1 MNVRIEK
8 SKKELFLTNS
18 IIKTKED
25 SLKGI
30 NEQMVLKQKELTK
43 VEIRLEDAI
52 ALAEKYEAQSKKY
65 YSIANEANSNG
76 ENLFNELK
84 SLCIREFKQPNL
96 YDNKNNP
103 NLGNPFALFYDFDKS
118 NIRHEGVVILDSLIY
133 ILNQYPNLKVKIETK
148 MSIQWLTKSI
158 FQDNIDLMT
167 MTKKE
172 LSAGGLKYIYTDS
185 YAQNITKHRA
195 NIIVNYFINKGIT
208 PNRISYKGFGNK
220 VVNEK
225 SMKDYMGDH
234 ANIYLTNE

>member
-1 MNVRIEK
+1 
-8 SKKELFLTNS
+8 
-18 IIKTKED
+18 
-25 SLKGI
+25 
-30 NEQMVLKQKELTK
+30 
-43 VEIRLEDAI
+43 
-52 ALAEKYEAQSKKY
+52 
-65 YSIANEANSNG
+65 
-76 ENLFNELK
+76 
-84 SLCIREFKQPNL
+84 
-96 YDNKNNP
+96 
-103 NLGNPFALFYDFDKS
+103 
-118 NIRHEGVVILDSLIY
+118 
-133 ILNQYPNLKVKIETK
+133 